1 MENYSVNWK
10 TNTENENSSFR
21 KTREDID
28 WCFYQIV
35 LFMARKNQRL
45 LKIKNLVIF
54 QMIGLKWIKSLTHF
68 YLLET
73 NLF

>member
-1 MENYSVNWK
+1 METYSVNWK
-10 TNTENENSSFR
+10 TNTENENLSFR

-45 LKIKNLVIF
+45 
-54 QMIGLKWIKSLTHF
+54 
-68 YLLET
+68 
-73 NLF
+73 